1 MSQDFIKRAQIEDRL
16 TNEKTPFV
24 TSQGVNVII
33 PICCREGW
41 PSCIHIAQK
50 QRKIKTNIGL

>member
-1 MSQDFIKRAQIEDRL
+1 MSEDFIKKVQLEGIL
-16 TNEKTPFV
+16 TDEKVPFV
-24 TSQGVNVII
+24 TSQSVNVII